1 MFGRAFYNNPWFIR
15 DLHNDIH
22 SENKLTTS
30 RFDVIE
36 SVLNYSL
43 SKPNSQIKNI
53 FRHMF
58 HLFKGFAVKQ
68 NLEKNYIG
76 SNFPK
81 KNKYLKNLLIDT
93 KVNLTFKN
101 T

>member
-1 MFGRAFYNNPWFIR
+1 MFGRAFYDNPWFIR

-22 SENKLTTS
+22 AENKLTTT

-43 SKPNSQIKNI
+43 DKPNSQIKNI

-58 HLFKGFAVKQ
+58 HLFKGLPLSKIWKRTISEVIFQ
-68 NLEKNYIG
+68 RNLKLIEEFVCRYKG
-76 SNFPK
+76 KFNF
-81 KNKYLKNLLIDT
+81 
-93 KVNLTFKN
+93 
-101 T
+101 

>member
-1 MFGRAFYNNPWFIR
+1 MFGRAFYDNPWFIR

-22 SENKLTTS
+22 SENKLTTT

-43 SKPNSQIKNI
+43 DKPNSQIKNI

-58 HLFKGFAVKQ
+58 HLFKGLPLSKIWKRTISEVIFQKKLKLVEEFTYRYKG
-68 NLEKNYIG
+68 KF
-76 SNFPK
+76 NF
-81 KNKYLKNLLIDT
+81 
-93 KVNLTFKN
+93 
-101 T
+101 

>member
-1 MFGRAFYNNPWFIR
+1 MFGKAFYDNPWFIR

-22 SENKLTTS
+22 SENKLTTT

-43 SKPNSQIKNI
+43 NSQFTNKNI

-58 HLFKGFAVKQ
+58 HLFKGLPLSKIW
-68 NLEKNYIG
+68 KRTI
-76 SNFPK
+76 
-81 KNKYLKNLLIDT
+81 
-93 KVNLTFKN
+93 
-101 T
+101 